1 MIRLPLT
8 WIALT
13 CALIGGPAMATVVPT
28 PGQQDPR
35 IRTVVYDPDQ
45 VVLLQGYLGYAI
57 TVAFE
62 PGEKIENVS
71 IGDGLNWQ
79 ITPNRRANLLF
90 LKPTDRADPTD
101 MTVVTNERHYSF
113 DLRVERGRP
122 KSTANLTFELRF
134 EYPEMAKAVLVPAPA
149 VAPPPPAPPQVVN
162 KAYSFK
168 GVAKGLPTT
177 VFDDGA
183 KTYFSFDD
191 QTDYPAIFAVDD
203 DGKEAVVNVSYRDN
217 YLVVDRLAAAFI
229 LRRGAEITRITN
241 DAYRSRPMS
250 PSQLTPSGK
259 GKKP

>member
-1 MIRLPLT
+1 MTMVIACYDSLT
-8 WIALT
+8 D
-13 CALIGGPAMATVVPT
+13 VVIPNT
-28 PGQQDPR
+28 
-35 IRTVVYDPDQ
+35 TES
-45 VVLLQGYLGYAI
+45 AKK
-57 TVAFE
+57 AF
-62 PGEKIENVS
+62 
-71 IGDGLNWQ
+71 
-79 ITPNRRANLLF
+79 
-90 LKPTDRADPTD
+90 
-101 MTVVTNERHYSF
+101 
-113 DLRVERGRP
+113 
-122 KSTANLTFELRF
+122 
-134 EYPEMAKAVLVPAPA
+134 
-149 VAPPPPAPPQVVN
+149 
-162 KAYSFK
+162 
-168 GVAKGLPTT
+168 AKGLPTT